1 MVLTVY
7 YRYQSGDEIEI
18 FLMEILYIET
28 SKIRNEHEMDIILR
42 WGILLKSQIES
53 LRALHTGACRIDRK
67 VKRVCEFMLQFHVVN
82 GNIL

>member
-42 WGILLKSQIES
+42 
-53 LRALHTGACRIDRK
+53 
-67 VKRVCEFMLQFHVVN
+67 
-82 GNIL
+82 